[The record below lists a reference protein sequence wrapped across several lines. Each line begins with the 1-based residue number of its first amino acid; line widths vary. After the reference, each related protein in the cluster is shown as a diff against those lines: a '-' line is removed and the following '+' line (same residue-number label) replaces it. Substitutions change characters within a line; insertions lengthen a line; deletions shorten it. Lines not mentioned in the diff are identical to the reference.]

1 MKKQKSNGEKGA
13 AMLLALFTVIIL
25 AAIATGFLAIVFT
38 ESKTTDSRIDSELAL
53 QAATEGLQ
61 YLALVATAE
70 PNCWTYAAA
79 GGANPPRNG
88 NFSQLNT
95 GNNTY
100 FAQNTL
106 GGGGFYL
113 VYNMFSTTGN
123 TKASNRFLLGDE
135 TSDGKLVGCRVL
147 IYPDPNRYP
156 DIVAKSIGYVVNGS
170 NFASVDLDNSATVFY
185 ATRAVQAVL
194 KEISHTEYAYI
205 YRNFTDLDL
214 PFNVPAANLADMQ
227 NMVGLCPNTIINGGV
242 RADGIMGD
250 TDATNNIGRI
260 IFWDANCLPIDS
272 VTDPNKIAK
281 INGPVRLAS
290 QDQYNAS
297 SSGSPDGNSFVV
309 RDSQIGDYYL
319 SKDIKGPNGAFQGS
333 STVLGAQQRGVPGA
347 NTDFMGNIRSSTSA
361 GSATSGN
368 PYATMQSGLLTGL
381 AIDNTDIRRDQE
393 STAANRE
400 DLDHDGKA
408 DYSKNICKLTFS
420 VDNSTPPV
428 KTVKVDVYN
437 RYEGAGG
444 KDSSNINNIMTEDCR
459 IGTSKTYTLGQDA
472 VIYVGGGNVMVE
484 GEIGT
489 GVTVVADDSRTAT
502 NSDVNKTIDEL
513 LPDPNSYGD
522 PAQDTAEDQAQF
534 FRSLEKD
541 NLEGTPTSEG
551 NIFISGDI
559 KYRDGTTSAAGLISE
574 NYMYLHELHKTANPG
589 PTDSFREL
597 NVRAQLNSIRQSVQF
612 DFFNYLGEGKINAG
626 DSFDYFTNGAGSA
639 NFKGSFNFRGQMVGK
654 QTDVEGDGDGRGY
667 AHKMSIGYDESLKY
681 YTAPQFFNEN
691 YQSVPSGELKFA
703 ITAFFDSGSLGVK
716 K

>member
-1 MKKQKSNGEKGA
+1 MKKRKYNYEKGA

-70 PNCWTYAAA
+70 PNCWAYAAA
-79 GGANPPRNG
+79 TGANPPRNG
-88 NFSQLNT
+88 KFSQLDT

-113 VYNMFSTTGN
+113 VYDMANSTAKT
-123 TKASNRFLLGDE
+123 SNRFLIGDRA
-135 TSDGKLVGCRVL
+135 SDGKLIGCRVL

-156 DIVAKSIGYVVNGS
+156 DIVAKSIGYVVDGDTVN
-170 NFASVDLDNSATVFY
+170 NVDLDNANTHFF

-194 KEISHTEYAYI
+194 KEISQTEFAYI
-205 YRNFTDLDL
+205 YKNFTDLDL
-214 PFNVPAANLADMQ
+214 PFNVPTANLADMQ
-227 NMVGLCPNTIINGGV
+227 NMVGLCPNTTINGGV
-242 RADGIMGD
+242 RADGIMGNQAA
-250 TDATNNIGRI
+250 TDNVGRL
-260 IFWDANCLPIDS
+260 IFWDANGLPIS
-272 VTDPNKIAK
+272 SISDPNQIAK
-281 INGPVRLAS
+281 IHGPVRLS
-290 QDQYNAS
+290 SRDQYNATN
-297 SSGSPDGNSFVV
+297 SGTPDPNSVV
-309 RDSQIGDYYL
+309 VKDSQIGNYYL

-347 NTDFMGNIRSSTSA
+347 NTEFMQNIRNATGGNFSTQGTSLNPTQSS
-361 GSATSGN
+361 GV
-368 PYATMQSGLLTGL
+368 LTGL
-381 AIDNTDIRRDQE
+381 AINNSSTYKDQE
-393 STAANRE
+393 STAANRD

-408 DYSKNICKLTFS
+408 DYSKNICKLTFT

-428 KTVKVDVYN
+428 KRVTVDIYN
-437 RYEGAGG
+437 RYAGPGG
-444 KDSSNINNIMTEDCR
+444 KDSGNINKIMTENCR
-459 IGTSKTYTLGQDA
+459 VGTQQTYTLSQDA
-472 VIYVGGGNVMVE
+472 VIYVNGGNVMVE

-489 GVTVVADDSRTAT
+489 GVTVVADDSRTAA

-513 LPDPNSYGD
+513 LGDPDPSNPD
-522 PAQDTAEDQAQF
+522 NQAQF
-534 FRSLEKD
+534 FRRLEKD

-559 KYRDGTTSAAGLISE
+559 KYKDGTTSAAGLISE
-574 NYMYLHELHKTANPG
+574 NYMYLHELHKTKNPG
-589 PTDSFREL
+589 PSDSFREL
-597 NVRAQLNSIRQSVQF
+597 NVRAQLNSIRQSIQF
-612 DFFNYLGEGKINAG
+612 DFFNYLQEGKIDASDN
-626 DSFDYFTNGAGSA
+626 FDYFTNGAGSTSFRGA
-639 NFKGSFNFRGQMVGK
+639 FNFRGQMVGK
-654 QTDVEGDGDGRGY
+654 QSDVEGDVGGRGY
-667 AHKMSIGYDESLKY
+667 ATRMSIGFDESLKY